1 MDAVRCY
8 IDKAQDCWDE
18 HLAQIAGAFRSAD
31 NRNSRFIANKL
42 MLCREVN
49 TPASLMYRS
58 PLQEGPADIETYVR
72 DLEDKILTGHETA
85 RRRLHTSEE
94 RL

>member
-1 MDAVRCY
+1 
-8 IDKAQDCWDE
+8 
-18 HLAQIAGAFRSAD
+18 
-31 NRNSRFIANKL
+31 

-94 RL
+94 R

>member
-18 HLAQIAGAFRSAD
+18 HLAQIAGAFRSAV
-31 NRNSRFIANKL
+31 NRNSRFTANKL

-94 RL
+94 R